1 MNLLL
6 DVKFNALL
14 KTRSAVAVHISFWF
28 PSSFLYCKQSK
39 PFTRIIGNLAE
50 HQPSPIPIPRL
61 PNSIAERIK
70 HMQDG

>member
-1 MNLLL
+1 MQTKARDLNH
-6 DVKFNALL
+6 DHCFEA
-14 KTRSAVAVHISFWF
+14 A
-28 PSSFLYCKQSK
+28 K

-70 HMQDG
+70 QMQDG